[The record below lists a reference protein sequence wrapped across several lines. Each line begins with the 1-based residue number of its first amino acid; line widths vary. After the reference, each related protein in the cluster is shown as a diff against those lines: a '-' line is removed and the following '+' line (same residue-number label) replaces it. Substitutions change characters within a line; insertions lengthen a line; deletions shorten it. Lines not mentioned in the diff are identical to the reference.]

1 MGDLESTNVSMVS
14 IQRRAEMRA
23 ARTSDSARRSVE
35 VVILAGGLSER
46 MGRDKARLRLGGR
59 SLLSILR
66 QVSREAG
73 LPCRVLRRDTVKRC
87 GPLGGILTALTSS
100 KHEACLFLSC
110 DMPFITPVLLR
121 EIVRSSRGQRT
132 ARFCNS
138 EGRRG
143 FPALIW
149 QDHLRKVQNAINAQ
163 QFSIQSLAQRIRA
176 RTPRSSAGSEDELF
190 NVNTPEEW
198 RTARRL
204 WAERG

>member
-1 MGDLESTNVSMVS
+1 
-14 IQRRAEMRA
+14 MRA

-110 DMPFITPVLLR
+110 DMPFITPSAFTGDSSFKPRRTHREVLQFGGTSRFPRTHLA
-121 EIVRSSRGQRT
+121 RSSPQSAKRYQRT
-132 ARFCNS
+132 TVQHSVFGPTHSCTHATIVS
-138 EGRRG
+138 GLRG
-143 FPALIW
+143 
-149 QDHLRKVQNAINAQ
+149 
-163 QFSIQSLAQRIRA
+163 
-176 RTPRSSAGSEDELF
+176 
-190 NVNTPEEW
+190 
-198 RTARRL
+198 
-204 WAERG
+204 